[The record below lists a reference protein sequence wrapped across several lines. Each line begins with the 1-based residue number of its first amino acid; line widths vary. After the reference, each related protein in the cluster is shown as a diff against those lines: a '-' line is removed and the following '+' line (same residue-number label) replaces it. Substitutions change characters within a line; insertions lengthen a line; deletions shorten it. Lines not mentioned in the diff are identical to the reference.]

1 MAESLLLQR
10 ARSFLECKRI
20 AVVGVSRDPRG
31 FSRMVMQELLQRGY
45 DVVPVNPAIAQA
57 EGRTCHA
64 SVRAIS
70 PPPEV
75 ALLFTPPAETA
86 RVVEDCAQAGVRR
99 VWMHRGAG
107 KGAASPAALALARAQ
122 GLEVVTDLCPFMV
135 LPGAGLGHRVHG
147 WFRKRGLSVHAHG

>member
-1 MAESLLLQR
+1 MAESLLLER
-10 ARSFLECKRI
+10 ARAFLDCRRI

-31 FSRMVMQELLQRGY
+31 FSRMVLQELLKRGY
-45 DVVPVNPAIAQA
+45 DAVPVNPGIAQA

-70 PPPEV
+70 PPPEG

-86 RVVEDCAQAGVRR
+86 RVVEDCAAAGVRR

-107 KGAASPAALALARAQ
+107 KGAASPEALALAREK
-122 GLEVVTDLCPFMV
+122 GLLVVTDLCPFMV
-135 LPGAGLGHRVHG
+135 LPGAGLGHRMHA
-147 WFRKRGLSVHAHG
+147 WFRRRGLPHAHG